1 MSLRLSYFGKRF
13 LVVAAKIPDLWQ
25 EQNIQQERWGFH
37 QLNLL
42 ACRQSAWF
50 FFCRKHKKADT
61 FHLTFIFWQNEK
73 AVFPSPPPKYINLS
87 GIHGYQS
94 IITLHFRGCLTSNF
108 MLLVVAQYEY
118 VTNKTSFELKRSLIW
133 SYKFFCLSAQ
143 DALSREFL
151 AIQFMRNH

>member
-1 MSLRLSYFGKRF
+1 MANVFF
-13 LVVAAKIPDLWQ
+13 VVVAKIPDLWQ

-42 ACRQSAWF
+42 ACRQSAWLF
-50 FFCRKHKKADT
+50 LSKTQKSRHISFNFY
-61 FHLTFIFWQNEK
+61 FWQNEK
-73 AVFPSPPPKYINLS
+73 AVLPSPPPKYINLS

-108 MLLVVAQYEY
+108 MLFVVAQYEY

-151 AIQFMRNH
+151 AIQFMRND